1 MLAGARRRPGGRVLR
16 PSGAAMSVQNAT
28 RPVDAGRDL
37 DGLVAVVTGGARGIG
52 RGIAEVLAERGAT
65 VTVAD
70 LDLEEARRLAGE
82 LGEGAEAMA
91 LDVTDEASVRGVVR
105 DVIGGFGHLDIL
117 VNNAGVSRSIP
128 FVDIDEAEWDRV
140 FDINVKGVYR
150 ACRAVVPHMT
160 ERRYGKIVNVS
171 SMVGKEAIPLFVHY
185 SASKFAVLGITQGLA
200 KEMAPYDVNVN
211 AVCPGVVRTPLWEP
225 LLDQLSENKG
235 ITRDEAF
242 QEFVEGIPLGRPQEP
257 EDIGEVVAFL
267 ASDRARNMTGQG
279 VNVTGGM
286 QLH

>member
-1 MLAGARRRPGGRVLR
+1 MN
-16 PSGAAMSVQNAT
+16 VQSAT
-28 RPVDAGRDL
+28 REAVDAGDL
-37 DGLVAVVTGGARGIG
+37 DGRVAVVTGGARGIG
-52 RGIAEVLAERGAT
+52 RAIVDALATRGAEV
-65 VTVAD
+65 VIAD
-70 LDLEEARRLAGE
+70 LDPDMAGDEEAVRV
-82 LGEGAEAMA
+82 
-91 LDVTDEASVRGVVR
+91 DVTDEGSVRNLVR
-105 DVIGGFGHLDIL
+105 DVIERHGQLDIL
-117 VNNAGVSRSIP
+117 VNNAGVSRSVP

-140 FDINVKGVYR
+140 FDVNVKGVYL
-150 ACRAVVPHMT
+150 ACRAVAPHMMH
-160 ERRYGKIVNVS
+160 RRSGKIVNIS

-185 SASKFAVLGITQGLA
+185 SASKFAVIGLTQGLA

-225 LLDQLSENKG
+225 LLDQLSATKG

-242 QEFVEGIPLGRPQEP
+242 DEFVSGIPLGRPQEP